1 MSNIIQVLSSCL
13 QPFEFIQ
20 LIVLILTVVF
30 FLLAIEYRKL
40 SFAVIAFAIGN
51 GFLSLTFFALGAPF
65 VAVFNFSMFSGAI
78 AILFL
83 AAMSLEAP
91 AEEECP
97 EDDDYCEVS
106 TQ

>member
-1 MSNIIQVLSSCL
+1 MIS
-13 QPFEFIQ
+13 QPFEFAQ

-40 SFAVIAFAIGN
+40 SFAVIAFAVGN

-65 VAVFNFSMFSGAI
+65 VAVFNFSVFSGAI

-91 AEEECP
+91 AEDECP